1 MPNTNSLGNA
11 ILFASIAITDTTAH
25 TYRTN
30 PLKNGTGIGIIPAFY
45 NRFPK
50 PYTVA
55 IPIQNGANQ
64 ELSAAVIGNIDT
76 SQAFSD
82 YVLGTG
88 TIAANSTDILYI
100 YMKGANAFPS
110 EFVSLSLS
118 YATAPTS
125 GSVLAYILFHEG

>member
-1 MPNTNSLGNA
+1 MPSTNGLGNA
-11 ILFASIAITDTTAH
+11 TLFASLAITDTTAH

-30 PLKNGTGIGIIPAFY
+30 PLKNGTGIAILPALY
-45 NRFPK
+45 NRSPK

-55 IPIQNGANQ
+55 IPVQNGANE
-64 ELSAAVIGNIDT
+64 ELTVAVIGNIDT

-82 YVLGTG
+82 YTLGTG
-88 TIAANSTDILYI
+88 TIPASGADILYI

-118 YATAPTS
+118 YTTAPTS